1 MGRQDWAWR
10 GNVDGSRIVLSVVAT
25 LPAAGRCEFERRYFR
40 MAETPD
46 GVVAVSLCVR

>member
-10 GNVDGSRIVLSVVAT
+10 GNVDGSVVAT
-25 LPAAGRCEFERRYFR
+25 LPAAGRCEFGRRYFR

-46 GVVAVSLCVR
+46 GVVAIFLCVR